1 MKQWHHVVVT
11 FDGKKIKQYID
22 SKLDAFLD
30 AAADKITSQ
39 KVELHI
45 GQAQTG
51 LPSIIGKIDEVAIYN
66 RALTLDEIKSDMKN
80 GVFPA
85 ISAVDP
91 KEKLATKW
99 STLKK

>member
-1 MKQWHHVVVT
+1 MKQWHHLVVT

-51 LPSIIGKIDEVAIYN
+51 LPSIIGKIDEVAIYD
-66 RALTLDEIKSDMKN
+66 RALTLDEIKSDMEN
-80 GVFPA
+80 GVFF
-85 ISAVDP
+85 AVDP

-99 STLKK
+99 ANLKK

>member
-1 MKQWHHVVVT
+1 MGFWQLHDRQT
-11 FDGKKIKQYID
+11 LI
-22 SKLDAFLD
+22 SLD
-30 AAADKITSQ
+30 AAAGKITSQ

-51 LPSIIGKIDEVAIYN
+51 LPSMIGKIDEVAIYD
-66 RALTLDEIKSDMKN
+66 RALTLDEIKSDMEN
-80 GVFPA
+80 GVFF
-85 ISAVDP
+85 AVDP